1 MTLAA
6 MAGTGKSVGAHWK
19 QVLLWSVGGLIV
31 LAALGSGLYAY
42 LHKEEFAPR
51 DTSVAAAPQAGT
63 PQDAAPS
70 DPTQVGHMVL
80 KAQFAGPLK
89 DTVVQR
95 WEDPATGNTC
105 YIYLPVVV
113 QHSPPTP
120 TGFVQ
125 YGANGIGSISCLPH

>member
-1 MTLAA
+1 
-6 MAGTGKSVGAHWK
+6 MAFATEAWGKRVGTRWTK
-19 QVLLWSVGGLIV
+19 VLVWSVGIVIV
-31 LAALGSGLYAY
+31 LGAFGAGFYAW
-42 LHKEEFAPR
+42 LHREAFTTHEA
-51 DTSVAAAPQAGT
+51 SVAAPQTG
-63 PQDAAPS
+63 QS
-70 DPTQVGHMVL
+70 DPAQIGHMIL
-80 KAQFAGPLK
+80 KAQFTGPLK

-125 YGANGIGSISCLPH
+125 YGANGIGSISCLK

>member
-1 MTLAA
+1 MAFAAVAGMGKRVGARGLQIILWIVAGLIALAA
-6 MAGTGKSVGAHWK
+6 IAAGV
-19 QVLLWSVGGLIV
+19 
-31 LAALGSGLYAY
+31 YAF
-42 LHKEEFAPR
+42 LHQEAFAPHQA
-51 DTSVAAAPQAGT
+51 SVASQSAEG
-63 PQDAAPS
+63 

-80 KAQFAGPLK
+80 KAQFVGPLK

-125 YGANGIGSISCLPH
+125 YGANGIGSISCISPR

>member
-1 MTLAA
+1 MAA
-6 MAGTGKSVGAHWK
+6 VAGMGKRVGARWK
-19 QVLLWSVGGLIV
+19 QIVLWCVGALVV

-42 LHKEEFAPR
+42 LHKDAFAAHEA
-51 DTSVAAAPQAGT
+51 SVAAPQTTEG
-63 PQDAAPS
+63 
-70 DPTQVGHMVL
+70 DPTQVGHMIL

-125 YGANGIGSISCLPH
+125 YGANGIGSISCLK

>member
-1 MTLAA
+1 MALAA
-6 MAGTGKSVGAHWK
+6 VAWGKRVGARWM
-19 QVLLWSVGGLIV
+19 QIVLWVVGGLIV
-31 LAALGSGLYAY
+31 LAALGAGGYAF
-42 LHKEEFAPR
+42 LHQEAFA
-51 DTSVAAAPQAGT
+51 THEASVAPPPASEG
-63 PQDAAPS
+63 
-70 DPTQVGHMVL
+70 DPTQIGHMIL

-95 WEDPATGNTC
+95 WEDPQTGNTC

-125 YGANGIGSISCLPH
+125 YGANGTGSISCLK

>member
-1 MTLAA
+1 MAFAA
-6 MAGTGKSVGAHWK
+6 VVGMGERVGARWG
-19 QVLLWSVGGLIV
+19 QVVLWGVGALVV
-31 LAALGSGLYAY
+31 LAALGSGIYAY
-42 LHKEEFAPR
+42 MNKDAFAPHQA
-51 DTSVAAAPQAGT
+51 SVASPQVADG
-63 PQDAAPS
+63 
-70 DPTQVGHMVL
+70 DPTQIGHMVL

-95 WEDPATGNTC
+95 WEDSATGNTC

-125 YGANGIGSISCLPH
+125 YGANGIGSISCLH

>member
-1 MTLAA
+1 MAFAAVAGREKRVGTRGLQIALWIVAGLIALAA
-6 MAGTGKSVGAHWK
+6 IGAGIYAFLHQDAFTAH
-19 QVLLWSVGGLIV
+19 Q
-31 LAALGSGLYAY
+31 A
-42 LHKEEFAPR
+42 
-51 DTSVAAAPQAGT
+51 SVASPPAAEG
-63 PQDAAPS
+63 
-70 DPTQVGHMVL
+70 DPTQIGHMIL
-80 KAQFAGPLK
+80 KAQFSGPLK

-125 YGANGIGSISCLPH
+125 YGANGIGSISCLK

>member
-1 MTLAA
+1 
-6 MAGTGKSVGAHWK
+6 MAFAWTGMGARVGARWK
-19 QVLLWSVGGLIV
+19 QIVLWTVGVLIV

-42 LHKEEFAPR
+42 LHR
-51 DTSVAAAPQAGT
+51 DAFSAHEASVAAPQAGEG
-63 PQDAAPS
+63 
-70 DPTQVGHMVL
+70 DPTQIGHMVL

-125 YGANGIGSISCLPH
+125 YGANGIGSISCIK

>member
-1 MTLAA
+1 MAFAAVAGMGKRVGARGLQILLWVVGALIALAA
-6 MAGTGKSVGAHWK
+6 IGAGV
-19 QVLLWSVGGLIV
+19 
-31 LAALGSGLYAY
+31 YAY
-42 LHKEEFAPR
+42 LNKDAFAPHQA
-51 DTSVAAAPQAGT
+51 SVASQTSEG
-63 PQDAAPS
+63 
-70 DPTQVGHMVL
+70 DPTQVGRMVL
-80 KAQFAGPLK
+80 KAQFIGPLK

-125 YGANGIGSISCLPH
+125 YGANGIGSISCIH

>member
-1 MTLAA
+1 MTTVVE
-6 MAGTGKSVGAHWK
+6 TGKRVGARWK
-19 QVLLWSVGGLIV
+19 QMMLWGAGGLIV
-31 LAALGSGLYAY
+31 LAALASGGYAY
-42 LHKEEFAPR
+42 LHQNAFGLHEA
-51 DTSVAAAPQAGT
+51 SIAAPQAE
-63 PQDAAPS
+63 S
-70 DPTQVGHMVL
+70 DPGQVGRMVL

-125 YGANGIGSISCLPH
+125 YGANGIGGISCLK

>member
-1 MTLAA
+1 V
-6 MAGTGKSVGAHWK
+6 GTQWK
-19 QVLLWSVGGLIV
+19 QALLWSVGGLIV
-31 LAALGSGLYAY
+31 LAAFGSGLYAY
-42 LHKEEFAPR
+42 LHR
-51 DTSVAAAPQAGT
+51 DTASSHEVSAAA
-63 PQDAAPS
+63 QDAAS
-70 DPTQVGHMVL
+70 DPTQMGHMVL

-105 YIYLPVVV
+105 YIYLPVIV

>member
-1 MTLAA
+1 MIGMEKRVGARGRRIMLWVVGVLVVLAA
-6 MAGTGKSVGAHWK
+6 M
-19 QVLLWSVGGLIV
+19 
-31 LAALGSGLYAY
+31 GSGVYAF
-42 LHKEEFAPR
+42 LHQEAFAPHQ
-51 DTSVAAAPQAGT
+51 TSAASQPAEG
-63 PQDAAPS
+63 

-80 KAQFAGPLK
+80 KAQFTGPLK

-125 YGANGIGSISCLPH
+125 YGANGIGSISCLK

>member
-1 MTLAA
+1 
-6 MAGTGKSVGAHWK
+6 MAFATEAWGKRVGARWTK
-19 QVLLWSVGGLIV
+19 VLVWSVGIVIV
-31 LAALGSGLYAY
+31 LAAFGAGFYAW
-42 LHKEEFAPR
+42 LHREAFTPR
-51 DTSVAAAPQAGT
+51 EASVAAPQTG
-63 PQDAAPS
+63 PS
-70 DPTQVGHMVL
+70 DPAQVGHMIL
-80 KAQFAGPLK
+80 KAQFTGPLK

-125 YGANGIGSISCLPH
+125 YGANGIGSISCLK

>member
-1 MTLAA
+1 MALATEA
-6 MAGTGKSVGAHWK
+6 WGKRVGARWTK
-19 QVLLWSVGGLIV
+19 VLVWGVGSLIV
-31 LAALGSGLYAY
+31 LAAFGSGLYAW
-42 LHKEEFAPR
+42 LHREAFTAHEA
-51 DTSVAAAPQAGT
+51 SVAAPQTGEN
-63 PQDAAPS
+63 
-70 DPTQVGHMVL
+70 DPAQIGHMIL
-80 KAQFAGPLK
+80 KAQFSGPLK

-125 YGANGIGSISCLPH
+125 YGANGIGSISCLK

>member
-1 MTLAA
+1 MTADEGMT
-6 MAGTGKSVGAHWK
+6 MAGRWK
-19 QVLLWSVGGLIV
+19 QLLFWGVFSI
-31 LAALGSGLYAY
+31 AAAGAFGSGIYAY
-42 LHKEEFAPR
+42 LHKDAFPSRDDTAGAP
-51 DTSVAAAPQAGT
+51 SAAA
-63 PQDAAPS
+63 
-70 DPTQVGHMVL
+70 PTQVGRMAL
-80 KAQFAGPLK
+80 KAQFVGPLK

-125 YGANGIGSISCLPH
+125 YGANGIGSISCLH

>member
-1 MTLAA
+1 MAA
-6 MAGTGKSVGAHWK
+6 VAGMGKRVGARWK
-19 QVLLWSVGGLIV
+19 QVWVWCVGVLIV
-31 LAALGSGLYAY
+31 LAAFGSGFYAY
-42 LHKEEFAPR
+42 LHKDAFAPHEA
-51 DTSVAAAPQAGT
+51 SVAAPQTAE
-63 PQDAAPS
+63 S

-125 YGANGIGSISCLPH
+125 YGANGIGSISCLK

>member
-1 MTLAA
+1 LRIVLWVVAGLIALAA
-6 MAGTGKSVGAHWK
+6 IAAGGYAFLHRDAFAAHE
-19 QVLLWSVGGLIV
+19 
-31 LAALGSGLYAY
+31 A
-42 LHKEEFAPR
+42 
-51 DTSVAAAPQAGT
+51 SVAAPRAGE
-63 PQDAAPS
+63 A
-70 DPTQVGHMVL
+70 DPTQIGHMIL
-80 KAQFAGPLK
+80 KAQFTGPLK

-125 YGANGIGSISCLPH
+125 YGANGIGSISCLK

>member
-1 MTLAA
+1 
-6 MAGTGKSVGAHWK
+6 MAKLGMPVGVRWKQALLWCVGA
-19 QVLLWSVGGLIV
+19 LIV
-31 LAALGSGLYAY
+31 LAALGSGIYAY
-42 LHKEEFAPR
+42 LNRQAFAPR
-51 DTSVAAAPQAGT
+51 EASVAAAPQSI
-63 PQDAAPS
+63 PS
-70 DPTQVGHMVL
+70 DPTQVGRMVL

-125 YGANGIGSISCLPH
+125 YGANGIGSISCLAH

>member
-1 MTLAA
+1 MTMAIDGQMTMGTRWRQLMFWSAFTLVALAA
-6 MAGTGKSVGAHWK
+6 FGAGG
-19 QVLLWSVGGLIV
+19 
-31 LAALGSGLYAY
+31 YAW
-42 LHKEEFAPR
+42 LHRDAFAPP
-51 DTSVAAAPQAGT
+51 AATAASE
-63 PQDAAPS
+63 APS
-70 DPTQVGHMVL
+70 QVGHMKL
-80 KAQFAGPLK
+80 AAQFAGPLK

-125 YGANGIGSISCLPH
+125 YGANGIGSISCLK